1 MNILNQSFYDLLTVD
16 RQLLN
21 AAFLFLSQRLVIL
34 TIFDILGILS
44 KINSLFAIY

>member
-1 MNILNQSFYDLLTVD
+1 MNIFNQSFYDLLTVD

-21 AAFLFLSQRLVIL
+21 AVFLSQRLVIL